1 MSDLALLRRFF
12 NPQQRPELLDLLQA
26 LEEIGDADSLE
37 RVVAAA
43 MAQRRLQRLAGHGI
57 KVSPEWRCPCYLR
70 DSRGHLHRRRE
81 KERNNSGGICYNFGG
96 GRTTSGGMVDHGR
109 SWMRDRKRVALTLE
123 PYSEVAAENFA
134 TAAASLAADDLVMSV
149 CSCCST
155 HFPGMTSLIVIS
167 RAEEPLSFCP

>member
-1 MSDLALLRRFF
+1 MNDLSLLRRFF
-12 NPQQRPELLDLLQA
+12 DPKQYPELLRPLQA
-26 LEEIGDADSLE
+26 LEEIGDADLLK

-43 MAQRRLQRLAGHGI
+43 MAQQRLERLAKHGI

-81 KERNNSGGICYNFGG
+81 KERNNLGGICYDFGG
-96 GRTTSGGMVDHGR
+96 GHTTGGMVDHGR
-109 SWMRDRKRVALTLE
+109 SWIRDRERVALTLE
-123 PYSEVAAENFA
+123 PYSEVAAEDFA

-167 RAEEPLSFCP
+167 RVEEGPLHYCP